1 MYKNMTPAHIVVFM
15 VPRRLDFVI
24 DEVARK
30 LKFDS
35 EFDSQHCNQSYSQVT
50 SPDWRSSL
58 TADSIGFLPS
68 SKRDELNKRSVN
80 RQVLICIEGI
90 FTNE

>member
-1 MYKNMTPAHIVVFM
+1 VYKNMTPHIVVFM
-15 VPRRLDFVI
+15 VPKRLDFVI
-24 DEVARK
+24 DE
-30 LKFDS
+30 
-35 EFDSQHCNQSYSQVT
+35 FDSQHCDQSYSQVT

-68 SKRDELNKRSVN
+68 SKRDELNKRSVD

>member
-1 MYKNMTPAHIVVFM
+1 MVFVV
-15 VPRRLDFVI
+15 PKRLDFVI
-24 DEVARK
+24 DDFARK

-35 EFDSQHCNQSYSQVT
+35 EFDSQHGNPSYSIVT

-58 TADSIGFLPS
+58 TANSIGFLPS
-68 SKRDELNKRSVN
+68 SKRDELNKRSDN
-80 RQVLICIEGI
+80 RQVLICIVGI